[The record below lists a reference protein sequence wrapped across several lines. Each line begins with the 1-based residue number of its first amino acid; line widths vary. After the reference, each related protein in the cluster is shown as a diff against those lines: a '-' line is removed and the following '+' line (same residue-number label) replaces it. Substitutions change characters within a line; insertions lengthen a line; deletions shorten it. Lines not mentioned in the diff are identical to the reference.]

1 MSESNEKPAS
11 KPAQPKK
18 ELSMEHRLLLAFA
31 LMGVVLLVTQWVM
44 PQPAPDVKQQAKT
57 ESKGQS
63 EPPKAPAPPAASESK
78 PAAAAAPAAPKA
90 TAATLESAS
99 ISAAAEESSTIET
112 ALYKIVFTNRGALV
126 KSWILKKYKDSAGKP
141 LDLVNGRAIAKTG
154 YPLSLTDGN
163 ARPLSALNDAL
174 YATRISDDK
183 LRIEF
188 EFSKGANYA
197 RKSFQFHSDSYRL
210 EFSSAVRQD
219 GKPKAH
225 MVAWRGG
232 FGDVT
237 VIGAAANQYA
247 VHYDIADQKLVQN
260 AASDAEDAPVANR
273 GAYTFAGLSDA
284 YFAAVALPEASGTFS
299 ITALS
304 DKVPNSIDDKEEL
317 HVGVALGGE
326 AENSFTLFAG
336 PKDLDLLKSISPR
349 LVTLVDWGWF
359 EIIAKPLFYAL
370 NWMNDKYI
378 HNYGWTI
385 VIITIIINFLVLPLK
400 ISSLKSMKH
409 MQSLQPQLQAIN
421 EKYRGLSVRDPKK
434 QQQNEEIMALYKKHG
449 VNPMGGCVP
458 MLLQIPFF
466 FAFYKVLTVAIEMRG
481 AEWLWVTD
489 LSRPETLAIRILPV
503 AMIGSQFVLQK
514 MTPSTGDPSQQ
525 RIMLLMPLMLGF
537 MFYGVSSGLVLY
549 WLTGNL
555 VGIAQ
560 QWAFNRMG
568 PAAVAAPQ
576 SKAAARKS
584 GKKA

>member
-1 MSESNEKPAS
+1 MSEVNDKPS
-11 KPAQPKK
+11 KPAGPKK
-18 ELSMEHRLLLAFA
+18 EMSMEQRLLLAFA

-44 PQPAPDVKQQAKT
+44 PQPPPELKKAAQQETA
-57 ESKGQS
+57 Q
-63 EPPKAPAPPAASESK
+63 PAPKAAQPDSAPAK
-78 PAAAAAPAAPKA
+78 PAAASSVAAAKPAEGAPAQTPV
-90 TAATLESAS
+90 SAS
-99 ISAAAEESSTIET
+99 AEESPAIET
-112 ALYKIVFTNRGALV
+112 PLYKIVFTNRGALV
-126 KSWILKKYKDSAGKP
+126 KSWILKKYKDSTGKP
-141 LDLVNGRAIAKTG
+141 LDLVNDKAIPKTG
-154 YPLSLTDGN
+154 YALSLTDAN
-163 ARPLSALNDAL
+163 ARPLSALNNAL
-174 YATRISDDK
+174 YAVRLSDDK

-188 EFSKGANYA
+188 EFSDGKNFAKKA
-197 RKSFQFHSDSYRL
+197 FQFHNDRYRL
-210 EFSSAVRQD
+210 EFSSSVSLD

-247 VHYDIADQKLVQN
+247 VHYDLAEQKLVQN

-284 YFAAVALPEASGTFS
+284 YFAAVALPEASGSFS
-299 ITALS
+299 VTALS
-304 DKVPNSIDDKEEL
+304 DNVPNSIDAKEEL

-326 AENSFTLFAG
+326 AENSFTLFVG
-336 PKDLDLLKSISPR
+336 PKDLDLLQSISPK
-349 LVTLVDWGWF
+349 LTTLVDWGWF
-359 EIIAKPLFYAL
+359 EILAKPLFYAL
-370 NWMNDKYI
+370 NWMNDKYV

-385 VIITIIINFLVLPLK
+385 IIITVIINFLVLPMK
-400 ISSLKSMKH
+400 ITSLKSMKK
-409 MQSLQPQLQAIN
+409 MQALQPQMKLIN
-421 EKYRGLSVRDPKK
+421 DKYRGMSMRDPKK

-458 MLLQIPFF
+458 MILQIPFF

-489 LSRPETLAIRILPV
+489 LSRPESLAIRVLPL

-568 PAAVAAPQ
+568 PAAEAAP
-576 SKAAARKS
+576 AAKVAPKKT